1 MTRVMFPPVWG
12 DSQQPCFHP
21 HVACSSEIPN
31 LERPRLRRR
40 FQHWLLHVAVTTR
53 GVVAIGMEKVYGLQ
67 RNTQKQI
74 GWKPWVVSSAYQK
87 NKPNFIQSNYL
98 TAMVK
103 PPEFG
108 HMTQHVLR
116 FDGWSLQRQSI
127 GQLCML
133 KVSNLEF
140 QQFVRVIFQ
149 VMGFDLRNEIR
160 ASGGIRYDLLK
171 KQFDV

>member
-1 MTRVMFPPVWG
+1 M
-12 DSQQPCFHP
+12 
-21 HVACSSEIPN
+21 
-31 LERPRLRRR
+31 
-40 FQHWLLHVAVTTR
+40 TTR

-87 NKPNFIQSNYL
+87 NKPSFIEANIWQPWY
-98 TAMVK
+98 K

-133 KVSNLEF
+133 KVSNFEF

-160 ASGGIRYDLLK
+160 ASGGSRYDLLK
-171 KQFDV
+171 KQFDVQSLEVCWFTIHNVLICSFGLIPWA